1 MFFGEFEYKLDEKG
15 RVPIPPRFRNALREG
30 VVLSA
35 GLEKCINIYPL
46 SEWKNMAASL
56 AGGIASP
63 AKMRRL
69 SRATFATAFKLDV
82 DKQGRVILPVPLR
95 QYALIEGDVV
105 VAGVNNYL
113 ELWDKELWGAEK
125 SVSQEQA
132 GQIIESIERHRGG

>member
-30 VVLSA
+30 VVLTP

-46 SEWKNMAASL
+46 PEWKKIASSL
-56 AGGIASP
+56 ADGIASP

-69 SRATFATAFKLDV
+69 SRATFATAFNLEV
-82 DKQGRVILPVPLR
+82 DKQGRVVLPVPLR
-95 QYALIEGDVV
+95 GYALIEGDVV
-105 VAGVNNYL
+105 IAGVNNYL
-113 ELWDKELWGAEK
+113 ELWDKELWEAEK